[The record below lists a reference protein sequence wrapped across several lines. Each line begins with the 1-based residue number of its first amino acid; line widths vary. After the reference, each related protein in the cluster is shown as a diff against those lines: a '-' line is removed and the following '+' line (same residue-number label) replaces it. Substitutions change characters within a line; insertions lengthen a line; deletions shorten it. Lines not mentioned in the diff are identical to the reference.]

1 MEILVYGAGALG
13 SLVGG
18 LLARSHEVT
27 LVGRDPHMQQIR
39 EDGLRIDGEVDAH
52 VHPRALTDGTHRS
65 ADLAV
70 VTTKAYD
77 TDAAARALATGTYE
91 AVCSLQNGV
100 TEERLVAALNPTVL
114 AGTASYG
121 AQFAEPGRVTCTG
134 LGEVAV
140 GRLSGGDDPLAERV
154 GSAFNE
160 AGIETVVAADMPRRR
175 YTKLAVNAGINGP
188 SALAGLPNGATID
201 GPGGEA
207 AREAVREVARVARA
221 DGVALDEAAAVAAV
235 ERVAAD
241 TAANR
246 SSMRADVAAG
256 RRTEVDAIYG
266 VAVDRAD
273 RFGVSAPTCRTL
285 ASLIRAW
292 EVGAEIRPEAEVGAE
307 IRPEAE
313 VGETSEE

>member
-18 LLARSHEVT
+18 LLARAHEVT
-27 LVGRDPHMQQIR
+27 LVGRDPHMRRVR
-39 EDGLRIDGEVDAH
+39 EDGLRIDGEIDAH
-52 VHPRALTDGTHRS
+52 VRPRALTDGTHRS

-77 TDAAARALATGTYE
+77 TDAAARTLATGEYD
-91 AVCSLQNGV
+91 AVCSLQNGF
-100 TEERLVAALNPTVL
+100 TEERLVAALDPTVL

-121 AQFAEPGRVTCTG
+121 ARFVEPGRVTCTG
-134 LGEVAV
+134 VGEVVV
-140 GRLSGGDDPLAERV
+140 GSLSGGNDPLAQRV
-154 GSAFNE
+154 GGAFDE
-160 AGIETVVAADMPRRR
+160 AGIETTVAADMPRRR
-175 YTKLAVNAGINGP
+175 YEKLAVNAGINGP
-188 SALAGLPNGATID
+188 SALTRLPNGETLD

-207 AREAVREVARVARA
+207 AREAAREVARVARA
-221 DGVALDEAAAVAAV
+221 DEVALGEDAAVAAL

-246 SSMRADVAAG
+246 SSMREDVAAG

-266 VAVDRAD
+266 AATERAD
-273 RFGVSAPTCRTL
+273 RFGVAAPTCRTV

-292 EVGAEIRPEAEVGAE
+292 EVGAGVRPATDAGDASAE
-307 IRPEAE
+307 
-313 VGETSEE
+313 